1 MKSKTA
7 TVLIVLLLACTGYIA
22 IRHLSR
28 LGHRGPQEP
37 GNKNVLATEPGKVK
51 VLTILSPGRATVRFE
66 AEGDA
71 WNITQP
77 FRWRAIASKV
87 DDLLDDLRSLE
98 YEEVYRPKDTDAPGD
113 DLSHLDQPLWK
124 VRFTNDKAATQ
135 ALHVGAAVPLS
146 GGAKTYVRPAG
157 QNKTYVV
164 GVDLAAKLAEPIRQY
179 RDKTIWDLGRDKI
192 VKVAIEGAAAWQLH
206 RDKDGEWGLIGEILS
221 PADAE
226 EVKKLLDK
234 IKRIEA
240 DEFVADDPKDLAP
253 FGLGKGQRRL
263 IVRVWTLA
271 KGPAATQPAS
281 APAVSETRHRLVFG
295 SRSEDKVFAK
305 VGGRKAVFKLDA
317 ALLKDL
323 QPKASSL
330 RDKTVLGISVGD
342 IADIHLTVP
351 GGTIKLSKK
360 DGRWEITAPT
370 SENAAAEQVNGLLE
384 KIAALKATGFRDEEV
399 SPSAYGL
406 ARPRAVIR
414 LHQAA
419 KGSET
424 ILKVGSKSPSGEMT
438 FVKSSGAKA
447 VAVVPS
453 AQADALLADP
463 AVYHDPVLVKLP
475 AGTRITHL
483 TIKRPDETFELSR
496 DEEDNWRLTRPL
508 KADADADNVNTILD
522 LLEELTATKVVAA
535 DRKVPLRYAKAAD
548 QITVEFT
555 WRPPAAT
562 TKPTAATKPTPATQP
577 RDRTG
582 TVHLVK
588 MDDEIYGWVAGARPA
603 CVGQFAAKLYEQFCA
618 EVRSG
623 KVLVIKKDQAIR
635 QVKITAGEDTLTL
648 DKHGERWSYTA
659 DPDVP
664 IDGQKVAEFLETLE
678 ELTAEKFA
686 SHTKGRPK
694 RFGLDKPWVTVELT
708 GEEGSRIRILV
719 SAKGTHETKNR
730 YATASGIQGV
740 FVLPANLVGKLA
752 LRLKDFK
759 KQVKAGP

>member
-240 DEFVADDPKDLAP
+240 DEFVADY
-253 FGLGKGQRRL
+253 Q
-263 IVRVWTLA
+263 
-271 KGPAATQPAS
+271 
-281 APAVSETRHRLVFG
+281 RHR
-295 SRSEDKVFAK
+295 D
-305 VGGRKAVFKLDA
+305 
-317 ALLKDL
+317 
-323 QPKASSL
+323 
-330 RDKTVLGISVGD
+330 
-342 IADIHLTVP
+342 
-351 GGTIKLSKK
+351 
-360 DGRWEITAPT
+360 
-370 SENAAAEQVNGLLE
+370 GLL
-384 KIAALKATGFRDEEV
+384 
-399 SPSAYGL
+399 
-406 ARPRAVIR
+406 
-414 LHQAA
+414 
-419 KGSET
+419 
-424 ILKVGSKSPSGEMT
+424 
-438 FVKSSGAKA
+438 
-447 VAVVPS
+447 
-453 AQADALLADP
+453 
-463 AVYHDPVLVKLP
+463 
-475 AGTRITHL
+475 
-483 TIKRPDETFELSR
+483 
-496 DEEDNWRLTRPL
+496 
-508 KADADADNVNTILD
+508 
-522 LLEELTATKVVAA
+522 
-535 DRKVPLRYAKAAD
+535 
-548 QITVEFT
+548 
-555 WRPPAAT
+555 
-562 TKPTAATKPTPATQP
+562 
-577 RDRTG
+577 
-582 TVHLVK
+582 
-588 MDDEIYGWVAGARPA
+588 
-603 CVGQFAAKLYEQFCA
+603 
-618 EVRSG
+618 
-623 KVLVIKKDQAIR
+623 
-635 QVKITAGEDTLTL
+635 
-648 DKHGERWSYTA
+648 
-659 DPDVP
+659 
-664 IDGQKVAEFLETLE
+664 
-678 ELTAEKFA
+678 
-686 SHTKGRPK
+686 
-694 RFGLDKPWVTVELT
+694 
-708 GEEGSRIRILV
+708 
-719 SAKGTHETKNR
+719 
-730 YATASGIQGV
+730 
-740 FVLPANLVGKLA
+740 
-752 LRLKDFK
+752 
-759 KQVKAGP
+759 GP